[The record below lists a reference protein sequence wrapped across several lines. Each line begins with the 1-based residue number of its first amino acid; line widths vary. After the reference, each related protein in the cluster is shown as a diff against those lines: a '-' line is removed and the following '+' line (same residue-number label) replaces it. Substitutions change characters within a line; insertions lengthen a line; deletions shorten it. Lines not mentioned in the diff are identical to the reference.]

1 MAGPTAADYTNASRQ
16 PRPEAFWSELVHGND
31 EQAYVIMESAVR
43 AAIER
48 IPLPRF
54 STKRLIE
61 EIRASADGEAAYQEA
76 IHTLAPDPGTEHMA
90 LMVLHG
96 QVIPG
101 LLRRSGVVQFGGFI
115 HGNPAEDDGFAVPS
129 MWSKR

>member
-1 MAGPTAADYTNASRQ
+1 M
-16 PRPEAFWSELVHGND
+16 HGND
-31 EQAYVIMESAVR
+31 EQAYVIMESPVR

-48 IPLPRF
+48 ISLPRF

-61 EIRASADGEAAYQEA
+61 EIRASEEGEAAYQEA
-76 IHTLAPDPGTEHMA
+76 IRAMAPDPSAERMA
-90 LMVLHG
+90 LLVLHG

-101 LLRRSGVVQFGGFI
+101 LLRRSGMVQFGGFI

-129 MWSKR
+129 MWNKR